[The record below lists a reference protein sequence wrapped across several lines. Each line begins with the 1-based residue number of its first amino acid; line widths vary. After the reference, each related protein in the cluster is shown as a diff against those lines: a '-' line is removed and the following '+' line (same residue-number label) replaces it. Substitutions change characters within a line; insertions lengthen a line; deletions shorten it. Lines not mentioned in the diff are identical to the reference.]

1 MMLSLELPCG
11 QVFAWQSPT
20 ASRPLFGG
28 KIYPC
33 EFTLWLGW
41 FVYRCTW
48 YPTNVR
54 GQEAF
59 SVNNRV
65 VWSVKP

>member
-1 MMLSLELPCG
+1 MMLSIELPCG
-11 QVFAWQSPT
+11 QVFAWQPPT
-20 ASRPLFGG
+20 AGRPLVGG
-28 KIYPC
+28 KLYPC

-41 FVYRCTW
+41 LVYRCTR

-54 GQEAF
+54 GQEEVR
-59 SVNNRV
+59 VNNRV